1 MLRTNL
7 GNGFVYGRAIKD
19 DIMVMLLESE
29 LNERE
34 LALIIN
40 AMEYAES
47 DCQGGLPGHNL
58 LLLISKLLYIMQ
70 VNKSN
75 VKTAL
80 DNVKVSQEVYDDTFE
95 W

>member
-1 MLRTNL
+1 MLRTNI
-7 GNGFVYGRAIKD
+7 GNRFVYGRAITD
-19 DIMVMLLESE
+19 EVMVMLLESE

-40 AMEYAES
+40 AMDYAES

-58 LLLISKLLYIMQ
+58 LMLISKLLYIMQ
-70 VNKSN
+70 ANK
-75 VKTAL
+75 VHVAEAL
-80 DNVKVSQEVYDDTFE
+80 KNVKVSQEVYDDTWE